1 MQHAIS
7 VALRRIQTASKSG
20 TDLVLFGRAEA
31 VAANKHMRSFGASGL
46 TRGLG
51 ERIMKGVRKY
61 LVAATVAMLGACAP
75 AAEQAELGSPERET
89 TLIVQN
95 NNWHDMVIYVV
106 TGSQRARIGSVNS
119 MSTTRFRITDS
130 LAGGFGQLRLVAD
143 PIGSNR
149 AYALPI
155 INVVPGSEVQVRIEN
170 NIAAS
175 SYSVF

>member
-1 MQHAIS
+1 
-7 VALRRIQTASKSG
+7 
-20 TDLVLFGRAEA
+20 
-31 VAANKHMRSFGASGL
+31 
-46 TRGLG
+46 
-51 ERIMKGVRKY
+51 MKGVRKY

-130 LAGGFGQLRLVAD
+130 LAGGFGQLRLLAD

>member
-1 MQHAIS
+1 MKVVRNILV
-7 VALRRIQTASKSG
+7 VATTA
-20 TDLVLFGRAEA
+20 V
-31 VAANKHMRSFGASGL
+31 
-46 TRGLG
+46 
-51 ERIMKGVRKY
+51 
-61 LVAATVAMLGACAP
+61 LGACAP

-95 NNWHDMVIYVV
+95 NNWHDMVIYLVA
-106 TGSQRARIGSVNS
+106 GSQRARLGSVSS
-119 MSTTRFRITDS
+119 MSTTRFRISDS

-149 AYALPI
+149 SYALPI
-155 INVVPGSEVQVRIEN
+155 INVVPGSEVQVRLEN